1 MEILPV
7 KRSGMLT
14 FAGVILVIAGSF
26 NLLDGVVAL
35 TKDEYFRGDELLF
48 GDLSAWGFWW
58 LFIGLLLLWAGSQ
71 VYGRKEAG
79 LGLGIGLAGLNIFT
93 QLAFLDVRPGLG
105 RVDHGPRR
113 DRDLG
118 CVRPRGRVRM
128 SPVS

>member
-14 FAGVILVIAGSF
+14 FAGVMLVIAGAS
-26 NLLDGVVAL
+26 NLLAGVAAL
-35 TKDEYFRGDELLF
+35 AKDELFRADELLF

-58 LFIGLLLLWAGSQ
+58 LFVGLLLVWAGVQ

-93 QLAFLDVRPGLG
+93 QLMFIDVDPGRSVSILVLDVIIIWALCANA
-105 RVDHGPRR
+105 DEFE
-113 DRDLG
+113 
-118 CVRPRGRVRM
+118 
-128 SPVS
+128 

>member
-7 KRSGMLT
+7 KRAGMLT

-35 TKDEYFRGDELLF
+35 TKDEYLRADELLF

-58 LFIGLLLLWAGSQ
+58 LFVGLLLLWAGVQ
-71 VYGRKEAG
+71 VIGRKESG

-93 QLAFLDVRPGLG
+93 QLMFLNVVPGWAVSIMVLDVIVIWALCAHA
-105 RVDHGPRR
+105 DEFE
-113 DRDLG
+113 
-118 CVRPRGRVRM
+118 
-128 SPVS
+128 

>member
-14 FAGVILVIAGSF
+14 FAGVMLVIAGSL
-26 NLLDGVVAL
+26 NLLSGVVAL
-35 TKDEYFRGDELLF
+35 AKDELFRADELLF

-58 LFIGLLLLWAGSQ
+58 LFVGLLLVWAGVQ

-93 QLAFLDVRPGLG
+93 QFMFLDANPGRAISIVVLD
-105 RVDHGPRR
+105 VIIIWALCANADEFE
-113 DRDLG
+113 
-118 CVRPRGRVRM
+118 
-128 SPVS
+128 

>member
-14 FAGVILVIAGSF
+14 FAGVMLMLAGSF
-26 NLLDGVVAL
+26 NLLLGVVAL
-35 TKDEYFRGDELLF
+35 TKDESFRADELLF

-79 LGLGIGLAGLNIFT
+79 LGLGIGLAGLNVFT
-93 QLAFLDVRPGLG
+93 QLGFLDVRPA
-105 RVDHGPRR
+105 GPCR
-113 DRDLG
+113 
-118 CVRPRGRVRM
+118 
-128 SPVS
+128 SWSST